1 MSRNYCTKESIVSLC
16 SIYQTIAFIRDLTI
30 ALQWGKSYASLFLF
44 LFIKKFLKIA
54 TLLSFSSTKIRIN
67 LTSDIYINHFFV
79 ILQRLTSLLLAVTTL
94 PVQVSQLLPVC
105 GTQSPL
111 LHYEYF

>member
-44 LFIKKFLKIA
+44 FVIKKLFKDSNIAIFL
-54 TLLSFSSTKIRIN
+54 
-67 LTSDIYINHFFV
+67 
-79 ILQRLTSLLLAVTTL
+79 
-94 PVQVSQLLPVC
+94 
-105 GTQSPL
+105 
-111 LHYEYF
+111 